1 MPTSSSLEES
11 VSVGPAGIWD
21 AETIAGVAA
30 TTFPLACPPGAGSE
44 DIAAFVEE
52 TLSAENFSEY
62 LTDPRRIVLKACV
75 DDEIVGYLMA
85 VDPASETTVDPASEN
100 SVDPAS
106 QNSVDPASQN
116 SDAYAVPDV
125 VTARPAIEISKLYVL
140 PGHHGAG
147 VSAALMDAI
156 VERAAERR
164 RAGLWL
170 GVNQE
175 NTRARRFY
183 QKHGFEVV
191 GTRTF
196 VVGSQ
201 THDDFLMQRV
211 L

>member
-106 QNSVDPASQN
+106 QNSVDPASEN
-116 SDAYAVPDV
+116 SAAYAVPDV
-125 VTARPAIEISKLYVL
+125 VTARPAIEISKLYVR

-156 VERAAERR
+156 VERAVERR

-175 NTRARRFY
+175 NTRAR
-183 QKHGFEVV
+183 
-191 GTRTF
+191 
-196 VVGSQ
+196 
-201 THDDFLMQRV
+201 
-211 L
+211 

>member
-1 MPTSSSLEES
+1 MSTSSLEEA

-30 TTFPLACPPGAGSE
+30 ATFPLACPPGAGSQ
-44 DIAAFVEE
+44 DIAAFVDE
-52 TLSAENFSEY
+52 TLSAENFSRY
-62 LTDPRRIVLKACV
+62 LADPQRIVLKASV
-75 DDEIVGYLMA
+75 GDEIVGYLMA
-85 VDPASETTVDPASEN
+85 VDPYSDGSADATGDSATESTTGNTVPD
-100 SVDPAS
+100 
-106 QNSVDPASQN
+106 
-116 SDAYAVPDV
+116 AVPETI
-125 VTARPAIEISKLYVL
+125 TALPAIEVSKLYVL

-147 VSAALMDAI
+147 VSAALMEAI
-156 VERAAERR
+156 VERAVERK

-175 NTRARRFY
+175 NERARRFY
-183 QKHGFEVV
+183 AKHGFEVV

>member
-44 DIAAFVEE
+44 DIAAFVEA

-75 DDEIVGYLMA
+75 GDEIVGYLMA
-85 VDPASETTVDPASEN
+85 VDPASEN
-100 SVDPAS
+100 SVH
-106 QNSVDPASQN
+106 PASQN

-156 VERAAERR
+156 VERAVERR

>member
-106 QNSVDPASQN
+106 QNS
-116 SDAYAVPDV
+116 DAYAVPDV

>member
-106 QNSVDPASQN
+106 ENSA
-116 SDAYAVPDV
+116 AYAVPDV

>member
-1 MPTSSSLEES
+1 MSTSSLEEA

-30 TTFPLACPPGAGSE
+30 ATFPLACPPGAGSE
-44 DIAAFVEE
+44 DIAAFVDE

-62 LTDPRRIVLKACV
+62 LTDSRRIVLKACV
-75 DDEIVGYLMA
+75 ADEIVGYLMA
-85 VDPASETTVDPASEN
+85 VDPASENPEVS
-100 SVDPAS
+100 
-106 QNSVDPASQN
+106 
-116 SDAYAVPDV
+116 AVPDV
-125 VTARPAIEISKLYVL
+125 ITARPAIEISKLYVL

-147 VSAALMDAI
+147 VSAALMEAI
-156 VERAAERR
+156 VERAVERK

-183 QKHGFEVV
+183 RKHGFEVV
-191 GTRTF
+191 GSRTF

>member
-1 MPTSSSLEES
+1 
-11 VSVGPAGIWD
+11 
-21 AETIAGVAA
+21 
-30 TTFPLACPPGAGSE
+30 
-44 DIAAFVEE
+44 
-52 TLSAENFSEY
+52 
-62 LTDPRRIVLKACV
+62 
-75 DDEIVGYLMA
+75 
-85 VDPASETTVDPASEN
+85 
-100 SVDPAS
+100 
-106 QNSVDPASQN
+106 
-116 SDAYAVPDV
+116 
-125 VTARPAIEISKLYVL
+125 
-140 PGHHGAG
+140 
-147 VSAALMDAI
+147 MDAI

>member
-1 MPTSSSLEES
+1 MSTSSLEEA

-30 TTFPLACPPGAGSE
+30 TTFPLACPPGAGSQ
-44 DIAAFVEE
+44 DIAAFVEA

-75 DDEIVGYLMA
+75 GDEIVGYLMA
-85 VDPASETTVDPASEN
+85 VDPASEN

-106 QNSVDPASQN
+106 ETSEP
-116 SDAYAVPDV
+116 YAVPDV

-147 VSAALMDAI
+147 VSAALMEAI
-156 VERAAERR
+156 VDRAVERR

-175 NTRARRFY
+175 DTRARRFY